1 MPSFDVVS
9 KTDLNELDNALNGIG
24 REVKQRYDFKGSICS
39 VERSGN
45 SITINADNDMLL
57 RQMHQLL
64 HAYCT
69 RRGVD
74 SKVLDYKPPE
84 NATKGTLR
92 QQVLILQGI
101 DDPTARKIIKKVKS
115 TKLKVQIAIQN
126 DELRVTGKKRD
137 DLQQTI
143 TTIKDMEFDLPLQF
157 VNFRE

>member
-64 HAYCT
+64 HVYCT
-69 RRGVD
+69 
-74 SKVLDYKPPE
+74 K
-84 NATKGTLR
+84 R
-92 QQVLILQGI
+92 QEVLILQGI
-101 DDPTARKIIKKVKS
+101 DDPTARKIIKKVKG

-143 TTIKDMEFDLPLQF
+143 TTIKEMEFDLPLQF

>member
-9 KTDLNELDNALNGIG
+9 KTNLSELDNALNGIG
-24 REVKQRYDFKGSICS
+24 REVKQRFDFKGSICS

-45 SITINADNDMLL
+45 NITIKADNDMLL

-64 HAYCT
+64 HVYCT

-84 NATKGTLR
+84 NANKGTLR
-92 QQVLILQGI
+92 QEVLILQGI
-101 DDPTARKIIKKVKS
+101 DDPTARKIIKKVKG

-143 TTIKDMEFDLPLQF
+143 TTIKGMEFDLPLQF

>member
-9 KTDLNELDNALNGIG
+9 KTNLNELDNALNGIG

-45 SITINADNDMLL
+45 NITINADNDMLL

-64 HAYCT
+64 HVYCT

-84 NATKGTLR
+84 NANKGTLR
-92 QQVLILQGI
+92 QEVLILQGI

-115 TKLKVQIAIQN
+115 SKLKVQIAIQN

-143 TTIKDMEFDLPLQF
+143 TAIKDMEFDLPLQF